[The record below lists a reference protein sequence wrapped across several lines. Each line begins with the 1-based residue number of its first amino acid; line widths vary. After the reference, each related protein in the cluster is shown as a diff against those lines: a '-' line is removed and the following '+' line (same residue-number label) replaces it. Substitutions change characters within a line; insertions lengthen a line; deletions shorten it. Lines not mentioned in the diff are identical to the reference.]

1 MELLELMAE
10 LVEHNKAER
19 GYQIHLNSG
28 NLNENSHKNTGIEFC
43 DLYFT
48 QCRTLRNSTLL
59 CFDNSNRKPIGEK
72 EDGTKFYPQEMN
84 SSLMIDIKKIEAI
97 EKIDNPNDWFEF
109 PSEKIINIY
118 MLPEDAS
125 LSGCRN
131 VVSVGFIE

>member
-1 MELLELMAE
+1 
-10 LVEHNKAER
+10 
-19 GYQIHLNSG
+19 
-28 NLNENSHKNTGIEFC
+28 
-43 DLYFT
+43 
-48 QCRTLRNSTLL
+48 
-59 CFDNSNRKPIGEK
+59 
-72 EDGTKFYPQEMN
+72 MN

-97 EKIDNPNDWFEF
+97 EKIDNPDDWFEF